1 MARNPF
7 QGDDVDPFS
16 AARDEEG
23 DIKESK
29 TRNLGKEIEEMQAAE
44 APKPAK
50 KQTFAEAFKSAKDGS
65 TFTWNG
71 KQYKKEYAQPKA
83 KAPDLSSVRGGARST
98 GVGGATAAQIR
109 AAEPPDMSAY
119 QPRRPGTTLSDTRFT
134 ENIDQQTG
142 KGTRAR
148 FKPEAVE
155 RFRMEDAMRSYRPRR
170 EEFSPNYSKGGK
182 VTASSRADGCAKRG
196 KTKGKVY

>member
-29 TRNLGKEIEEMQAAE
+29 TRSLSKEIEEMKAAE

-50 KQTFAEAFKSAKDGS
+50 KQTFAEAFKNAKDGS

-119 QPRRPGTTLSDTRFT
+119 RPRRPEFKISDVDRP
-134 ENIDQQTG
+134 
-142 KGTRAR
+142 GTRV
-148 FKPEAVE
+148 KYENP
-155 RFRMEDAMRSYRPRR
+155 DADMPT
-170 EEFSPNYSKGGK
+170 FAKGGS
-182 VTASSRADGCAKRG
+182 ASSRADGCAKRG
-196 KTKGKVY
+196 KTKGKMY